1 MRKYPRIEI
10 DQKAYDGL
18 QIESVLQ
25 HKTAR
30 EIATEAI
37 LGYISK
43 EALMVISHKT
53 TTPTETVRTAPPAPP
68 QRVAPPYQP
77 TDDRPKQLA
86 KDLPALDHIKELWT
100 TTHMTVHD
108 IAKEIDRPR
117 TTVQTLIN
125 RLLERGELPER
136 PK

>member
-30 EIATEAI
+30 DIATEAI
-37 LGYISK
+37 LSYISK

-53 TTPTETVRTAPPAPP
+53 TTPHR
-68 QRVAPPYQP
+68 
-77 TDDRPKQLA
+77 DDK
-86 KDLPALDHIKELWT
+86 T
-100 TTHMTVHD
+100 TTSG
-108 IAKEIDRPR
+108 
-117 TTVQTLIN
+117 TTAAHCTAIPANGKQT
-125 RLLERGELPER
+125 GTAS
-136 PK
+136 

>member
-37 LGYISK
+37 LGHISP
-43 EALMVISHKT
+43 EAKMVIRSKT
-53 TTPTETVRTAPPAPP
+53 TTPTETVRPAPQQRTAPL
-68 QRVAPPYQP
+68 YQP
-77 TDDRPKQLA
+77 TENRPAQLA
-86 KDLPALDHIKELWT
+86 KDQPALNHIRELWT